1 MQPTAPLNLTQKL
14 GAHHRAR
21 PLIASETRRALIT
34 AAAAGGGGGGAGGD
48 ATRLTGQLRPA
59 GMRDE
64 CEPFAPPQLGHL
76 SPSKVSIADICLPV
90 PNRNRKL

>member
-1 MQPTAPLNLTQKL
+1 VPPTAPLNLTQKF

-34 AAAAGGGGGGAGGD
+34 AADAGGGGADAGGD

-59 GMRDE
+59 SVRDE
-64 CEPFAPPQLGHL
+64 CVPFAPPPTRTPVSLESLHRGHL
-76 SPSKVSIADICLPV
+76 LARAQPQP
-90 PNRNRKL
+90 